1 MSTETQ
7 KVDALKGEG
16 EIKVV
21 IKRRIRRYCEKC
33 GEPATK
39 RLTFCYLNGRYR
51 RNPASSMYWRDECT
65 YCFEIEV
72 FACNDC
78 ERRVERSMC
87 PDGMNWGSTLTAN
100 ERTAHLFLLWDE
112 REASAD
118 ELAAMS
124 LEVNP

>member
-1 MSTETQ
+1 MGNETRR
-7 KVDALKGEG
+7 VDALKGEG

-21 IKRRIRRYCEKC
+21 IKRRVRRDCEEC

-39 RLTFCYLNGRYR
+39 RLTFCYVNGR
-51 RNPASSMYWRDECT
+51 RNTASSMYGRDDCT
-65 YCFEIEV
+65 YCFDAEV

-87 PDGMNWGSTLTAN
+87 PDGMNWGSTFTAN
-100 ERTAHLFLLWDE
+100 ERTAHLFLRWDE

-124 LEVNP
+124 LEVTP